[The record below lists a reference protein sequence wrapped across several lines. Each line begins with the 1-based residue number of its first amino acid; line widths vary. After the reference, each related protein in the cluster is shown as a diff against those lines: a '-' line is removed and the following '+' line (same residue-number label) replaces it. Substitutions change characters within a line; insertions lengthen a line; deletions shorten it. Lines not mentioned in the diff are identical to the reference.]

1 MTYVVKND
9 WVFDTKLLKAELF
22 KLLEENEINNQRQ
35 GSLHGLCLTSQ
46 DGSLYNGFNFNVG
59 IQDPPY
65 DQQNKQDPNPK
76 IYFNLEYAKQHKIYH
91 MLDYNIETSACKSIW
106 KQIIG
111 FLYNKGMN
119 PRRVRLSYLPPEGV
133 INTHSDGGGYKF
145 HIPIITD
152 GTDFVHGNKS
162 YTLQE
167 GGSYLASVNP
177 YHYVKNNGNTDRW
190 HLVADVWDTV
200 GNFSIG
206 KVDQDEFDNEK
217 LNAKLWRNYVNG
229 KTEEPKKILLGAKN

>member
-106 KQIIG
+106 KQIID

-133 INTHSDGGGYKF
+133 
-145 HIPIITD
+145 
-152 GTDFVHGNKS
+152 
-162 YTLQE
+162 
-167 GGSYLASVNP
+167 
-177 YHYVKNNGNTDRW
+177 R
-190 HLVADVWDTV
+190 
-200 GNFSIG
+200 
-206 KVDQDEFDNEK
+206 
-217 LNAKLWRNYVNG
+217 
-229 KTEEPKKILLGAKN
+229 